1 VRLGRPAGCRT
12 APGVA
17 PDAPLIVIEI
27 TVDLVALTA
36 HGVCD
41 SVRDRRLC
49 GACKSEQPR
58 RVGCGIPA
66 AEPATGGAVVWFMR
80 LLLRGSGSVAVD
92 WVLYPSRVGPPSS
105 QPNSDSLGR
114 LERLE
119 QVRRERVIRRLGFTS
134 CEVQLDS
141 PQALQMLLTLFQVHG
156 NRERCRAYCQLQA
169 HGCSCMSPTDEQT
182 RPIADQPR
190 VVERIGVMIT
200 RTTLLWRTTGGI
212 RTAS

>member
-58 RVGCGIPA
+58 RVGCEYRPPSQRLGAPWFGSCGCCYGDLGQSRS
-66 AEPATGGAVVWFMR
+66 TGSFTP
-80 LLLRGSGSVAVD
+80 RGSGRLAASRTAIRWVALNAWSRFVASASFAASASPVVKFNWTARRHFRCSSHSSRCMATASVVVRTVNSRLMVVVVCPRQTSKPA
-92 WVLYPSRVGPPSS
+92 PSRIS
-105 QPNSDSLGR
+105 
-114 LERLE
+114 
-119 QVRRERVIRRLGFTS
+119 
-134 CEVQLDS
+134 
-141 PQALQMLLTLFQVHG
+141 
-156 NRERCRAYCQLQA
+156 RA
-169 HGCSCMSPTDEQT
+169 S
-182 RPIADQPR
+182 
-190 VVERIGVMIT
+190 
-200 RTTLLWRTTGGI
+200 
-212 RTAS
+212 